1 MYFILFVLQLLFYAL
16 AIFGFITQ
24 DRPLRKRFVYAPFYF
39 TAMNYAMFKG
49 FFRFI
54 KGKQT
59 VLWEKA
65 QRA

>member
-1 MYFILFVLQLLFYAL
+1 
-16 AIFGFITQ
+16 
-24 DRPLRKRFVYAPFYF
+24 
-39 TAMNYAMFKG
+39 MNYAMFKG